1 MSRLT
6 DQRYEIGC
14 GAPQPIQSLQDI
26 IDYMTNPGVARISI
40 EICLKSSYEIWK
52 RQFGKGAFRIDCW
65 KDLNRQGL
73 GK

>member
-14 GAPQPIQSLQDI
+14 GAPQSIQSLQDI
-26 IDYMTNPGVARISI
+26 SDYMTNLGVARISI
-40 EICLKSSYEIWK
+40 EICLESSYKIRK
-52 RQFGKGAFRIDCW
+52 GQFGKGVSRIDRW